1 MISQGTILQIRNLVE
16 ILKNSMQTHFVRF
29 MTGEVSNFL
38 PTIYDL
44 ASLNSNICSAIIS
57 LLREDL
63 PNLQFESSFQV
74 LTLGLLLSD
83 LAVTDNGCYTL
94 STDVLADRRY
104 LVQSDEL
111 LKSWTPEKGII
122 VENNR
127 VVGIKPIRLDRL
139 DVRYI
144 KAVKQKKFLG
154 KVNVCLPSSLYY
166 KLLVILQ
173 TWLQQSVGEAVISEG
188 NKTSTYTVT
197 LSKVAIE
204 NRFSGSVTSELRKN
218 LVDKMSKE
226 AFMSPRML
234 VVNLGRK
241 AVIPLNLFN
250 LVKLVKVEGY
260 DKGTDTS
267 RAFAQALPKLRGLLN
282 TMLEYVA
289 NEIYSFNVHDISLSE
304 TDYLKSYAYCLFLT
318 SIGAGRDAVVQR
330 GGYSLNMNVKY
341 LNDADGKL
349 TLTAKGRDNQAVVDL
364 WRLGS
369 CIRSGN
375 FEFKASPSTPMF
387 TQNRDKG
394 SITLTG
400 TLDLSKHTDKQLFAL
415 YTLVLK
421 AVFSSLYSDSV
432 LVHIPSK
439 LISLAKSEFIGLHNF
454 SVLEGV
460 NEFYLKIKID

>member
-1 MISQGTILQIRNLVE
+1 
-16 ILKNSMQTHFVRF
+16 MQTHFVRF
-29 MTGEVSNFL
+29 MTGEVNNFL

-44 ASLNSNICSAIIS
+44 ASLNSNTCSAIIS

-127 VVGIKPIRLDRL
+127 VVGIKPIRLDKL

-173 TWLQQSVGEAVISEG
+173 TWLQQNVGEAVISEG

-226 AFMSPRML
+226 VFMSSRML

-289 NEIYSFNVHDISLSE
+289 NEVYSFNVHDISLSE
-304 TDYLKSYAYCLFLT
+304 TEYLKSYAYCLFLA
-318 SIGAGRDAVVQR
+318 SIGAGRNAVVQR
-330 GGYSLNMNVKY
+330 NGYSLNMNVRY

-349 TLTAKGRDNQAVVDL
+349 TLTPEGRSNQAVADL

-375 FEFKASPSTPMF
+375 FEFKAESDAPIF
-387 TQNRDKG
+387 VQNRDNN
-394 SITLTG
+394 SIILKG
-400 TLDLSKHTDKQLFAL
+400 TLDLSKHTDKSLFTL
-415 YTLVLK
+415 YALVLRE
-421 AVFSSLYSDSV
+421 VFTNLYNDSV

-439 LISLAKSEFIGLHNF
+439 LVSLAKSEFIGLHNF
-454 SVLEGV
+454 STLNGV
-460 NEFYLKIKID
+460 NEFYLKIEFK

>member
-44 ASLNSNICSAIIS
+44 ASLNSNTCSAIIS

-127 VVGIKPIRLDRL
+127 VVGIKPIRLDKL

-226 AFMSPRML
+226 AFMSSRML

-260 DKGTDTS
+260 DKGTGTS
-267 RAFAQALPKLRGLLN
+267 RAFVQALPKLRGLLN

-304 TDYLKSYAYCLFLT
+304 TDYLKSYAYCLFLA
-318 SIGAGRDAVVQR
+318 SIGAGRDAVVHR
-330 GGYSLNMNVKY
+330 SGYSLNMNVKY
-341 LNDADGKL
+341 LNDTDGKL

-375 FEFKASPSTPMF
+375 FEFKANPSTPMF

-454 SVLEGV
+454 SILEGA

>member
-44 ASLNSNICSAIIS
+44 ASLNSNTCSAIIS

-304 TDYLKSYAYCLFLT
+304 TDYLKSYAYCLFLA
-318 SIGAGRDAVVQR
+318 SIGAGRDAVVHR
-330 GGYSLNMNVKY
+330 SRYSLNMNVKY
-341 LNDADGKL
+341 LSDADGKL
-349 TLTAKGRDNQAVVDL
+349 TLTAKGRANQAVADL

-375 FEFKASPSTPMF
+375 FEFKANPSTPMF

-400 TLDLSKHTDKQLFAL
+400 TLDLSKHTDKKLFAL

-454 SVLEGV
+454 SVLEGA

>member
-44 ASLNSNICSAIIS
+44 ASLNSNTCSAIIS
-57 LLREDL
+57 LLRADL
-63 PNLQFESSFQV
+63 SNLQFESNFQV
-74 LTLGLLLSD
+74 LTIGLLLSD
-83 LAVTDNGCYTL
+83 LAVTDNGCCTL
-94 STDVLADRRY
+94 STDVLADRRN

-111 LKSWTPEKGII
+111 LKSWTSEKGIV
-122 VENNR
+122 VEDNR
-127 VVGIKPIRLDRL
+127 VIGIKPIRLDKL

-218 LVDKMSKE
+218 LVNKMSKE

-234 VVNLGRK
+234 VVNLSRK
-241 AVIPLNLFN
+241 MVIPLNLFN
-250 LVKLVKVEGY
+250 LVKLVKVDGN

-267 RAFAQALPKLRGLLN
+267 RGFAQALPKLRGLLN

-289 NEIYSFNVHDISLSE
+289 NEIYSSNVHDISLSE
-304 TDYLKSYAYCLFLT
+304 TDYLKSYAYCLFLA
-318 SIGAGRDAVVQR
+318 SIGVGRNAVVQR
-330 GGYSLNMNVKY
+330 SGYSLNMNVRY

-349 TLTAKGRDNQAVVDL
+349 TLASRGRDNQAVVDL

-369 CIRSGN
+369 CIHSGN
-375 FEFKASPSTPMF
+375 LEFKANPSTPMF

-400 TLDLSKHTDKQLFAL
+400 TLDLSKHTDKSLFTL
-415 YTLVLK
+415 YALVLRE
-421 AVFSSLYSDSV
+421 VFTNLYNDSV
-432 LVHIPSK
+432 LVCIPSK
-439 LISLAKSEFIGLHNF
+439 LVSLAKSEFTGLHNF
-454 SVLEGV
+454 STLKWA
-460 NEFYLKIKID
+460 NEFYLKIEFK